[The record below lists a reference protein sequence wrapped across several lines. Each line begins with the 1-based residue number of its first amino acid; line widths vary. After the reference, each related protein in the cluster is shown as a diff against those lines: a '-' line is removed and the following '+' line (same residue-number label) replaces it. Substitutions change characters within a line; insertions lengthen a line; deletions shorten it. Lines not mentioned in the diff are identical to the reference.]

1 MVPILMLSSFHI
13 PLIFEVLNLFG
24 RKGVCL
30 LLSTTGFDKRKA
42 VSWCKIPKLFNYRA
56 KYNLPFCKHSSPGQ
70 NSNNGIYLD
79 LFVLQKQYENSNQK
93 RSRVGWAV
101 VDTLIWQGLA
111 SVAIPGFTINRIC
124 TFTGVLLKRG
134 VSWPGPARKWVT
146 TAVGLLS
153 IPIIIKPIDKSV
165 DYLMENTLRR
175 WYHVGPVL
183 KELVHHNR
191 NDWPEL
197 DLEILDWGP
206 FLPSSCP

>member
-1 MVPILMLSSFHI
+1 MIKEIKQFPDTKFQNYLLAKIQR
-13 PLIFEVLNLFG
+13 LI
-24 RKGVCL
+24 
-30 LLSTTGFDKRKA
+30 
-42 VSWCKIPKLFNYRA
+42 
-56 KYNLPFCKHSSPGQ
+56 
-70 NSNNGIYLD
+70 IYLD
-79 LFVLQKQYENSNQK
+79 LFVLQKQYEDSNQK

-165 DYLMENTLRR
+165 DFLMENTLRR
-175 WYHVGPVL
+175 WYHIGPVL
-183 KELVHHNR
+183 KDLVHHNR

-197 DLEILDWGP
+197 NLEILDQAP
-206 FLPSSCP
+206 LLTLLIHTIYTVEVPVYR

>member
-1 MVPILMLSSFHI
+1 MENDIEKGDVDIFRDTPVRYLGYTNEVGEAFRAQVPVRLVHLSYVVASGYVVADAVH
-13 PLIFEVLNLFG
+13 
-24 RKGVCL
+24 KGWEA
-30 LLSTTGFDKRKA
+30 S
-42 VSWCKIPKLFNYRA
+42 
-56 KYNLPFCKHSSPGQ
+56 
-70 NSNNGIYLD
+70 
-79 LFVLQKQYENSNQK
+79 QKQYEDSNQK

-101 VDTLIWQGLA
+101 ADTLIWQGLA

-183 KELVHHNR
+183 KDLVHHNR
-191 NDWPEL
+191 ND
-197 DLEILDWGP
+197 
-206 FLPSSCP
+206 